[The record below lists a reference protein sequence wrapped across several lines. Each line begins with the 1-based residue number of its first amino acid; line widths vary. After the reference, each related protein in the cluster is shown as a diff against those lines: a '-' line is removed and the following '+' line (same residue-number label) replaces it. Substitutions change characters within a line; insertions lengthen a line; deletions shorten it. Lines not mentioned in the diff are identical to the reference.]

1 MKTRHR
7 HPPGVAIGWVW
18 EISES
23 SLMGGLRQR
32 TISFSSGQ
40 CIPKQVGICL
50 GDGSKRKKQTKH
62 LENTNL
68 LLGSEGLLIT
78 GRAGLSDHSVLPP
91 VPLAGCAEG
100 TGGSRKRQFFFEW
113 KAEGRRFLRTLLG
126 GISVFCLQP
135 FHLQSI
141 SLSN

>member
-1 MKTRHR
+1 
-7 HPPGVAIGWVW
+7 VANAYRSKLGYVWVTGQKGKNRPNTL
-18 EISES
+18 EI
-23 SLMGGLRQR
+23 LV
-32 TISFSSGQ
+32 F
-40 CIPKQVGICL
+40 
-50 GDGSKRKKQTKH
+50 
-62 LENTNL
+62 